1 MKSNYLMLK
10 DLQEWYPKRHGIIS
24 GEEVQTIKETLHL
37 DKMDDL
43 GLQNL
48 RDFAVLYYSHKGDD
62 YASHFDQMDKMSA
75 IVSVI
80 DQEKANRGLGV

>member
-24 GEEVQTIKETLHL
+24 GEEVQKIKDDLHIVE
-37 DKMDDL
+37 MDDL
-43 GLQNL
+43 ALQNL
-48 RDFAVLYYSHKGDD
+48 RDFVVIYYSQKHDNEI
-62 YASHFDQMDKMSA
+62 SCFDQMDKMSA

-80 DQEKANRGLGV
+80 DQEKVNRGLGV

>member
-10 DLQEWYPKRHGIIS
+10 DLQEWYPKRHGII
-24 GEEVQTIKETLHL
+24 GVEEILIIKTTLHL
-37 DKMDDL
+37 DEMDNL

-48 RDFAVLYYSHKGDD
+48 RDFVVFYYSNKGDG

-75 IVSVI
+75 ITCVI
-80 DQEKANRGLGV
+80 DSVKVERGLEV

>member
-10 DLQEWYPKRHGIIS
+10 DLQEWKPKRHGIIN
-24 GEEVQTIKETLHL
+24 GEEVKKIKDDLNIVE
-37 DKMDDL
+37 MDDL
-43 GLQNL
+43 ALQNL
-48 RDFAVLYYSHKGDD
+48 RDFVVLYYSQNHDD
-62 YASHFDQMDKMSA
+62 GMSCFDQMDKMSA